1 MNIDEI
7 CDNLKKTKKMPS
19 ILKKMKSVKES
30 ESIKN
35 IASTIIEQTYLESVK
50 NSVISNQDLEI
61 QEIVQTG
68 MSGRPTTFI
77 WISRKSTS
85 NQKSIPKKRMLQI
98 LERSF
103 HF

>member
-1 MNIDEI
+1 
-7 CDNLKKTKKMPS
+7 
-19 ILKKMKSVKES
+19 MKSVKES
-30 ESIKN
+30 ETIEN
-35 IASTIIEQTYLESVK
+35 VFSTIIEQTYLESVK

-61 QEIVQTG
+61 QEIVQTA

-85 NQKSIPKKRMLQI
+85 NQKSIPKKRLLQI